1 MTITAQD
8 IQKLRQ
14 RTGAGIMAAKQAL
27 TEANGDSDKALEL
40 LRKKGQK
47 IADKRASKVTTEGL
61 VLAKVNEQAGYGVI
75 IALSCETDF
84 VANNEAFRALA
95 QNIVTAAL
103 EHQPTSLEAL
113 IQLEVAGHTFQEEI
127 TSLIGKMG
135 ENITLSAYDT
145 LSSQVV
151 VPYVHL
157 GSKLGVLVA
166 LQGAQGTHIVEA
178 GSNIAMQ
185 IAAMNPIAIDEDG
198 VDPAIAAQELG
209 IAREQASQEEN
220 PSAILKGIAQDELQ
234 KFYKEKTLL
243 SQLFIKNNKLTVAQ
257 YLTQVDPKLTITSFK
272 RIVVGS

>member
-14 RTGAGIMAAKQAL
+14 RTGAGIMAAKRAL

-61 VLAKVNEQAGYGVI
+61 VLAKVNEKAGYGVI

-84 VANNEAFRALA
+84 VANNEAFRELA

-220 PSAILKGIAQDELQ
+220 QSAILKGIAQDELQ

>member
-14 RTGAGIMAAKQAL
+14 RTGAGIMAAKRAL

-61 VLAKVNEQAGYGVI
+61 VLAKVNEKAGHGVI

-84 VANNEAFRALA
+84 VANNEAFRELA

-209 IAREQASQEEN
+209 IAREQASHEEN
-220 PSAILKGIAQDELQ
+220 PSAILEEIAQDELQ

>member
-1 MTITAQD
+1 M
-8 IQKLRQ
+8 
-14 RTGAGIMAAKQAL
+14 
-27 TEANGDSDKALEL
+27 
-40 LRKKGQK
+40 
-47 IADKRASKVTTEGL
+47 
-61 VLAKVNEQAGYGVI
+61 LAKVNEKAGYGVI

-84 VANNEAFRALA
+84 VANNEAFRELA

-209 IAREQASQEEN
+209 IAREQASHEEN
-220 PSAILKGIAQDELQ
+220 PSAILEEIAQDELQ

>member
-14 RTGAGIMAAKQAL
+14 RTGAGIMAAKRAL

-61 VLAKVNEQAGYGVI
+61 VLAKVNEKAGYGVI

-113 IQLEVAGHTFQEEI
+113 IQLEVAGHTCQEEI
-127 TSLIGKMG
+127 TTLIGKMG

-209 IAREQASQEEN
+209 IAREQASHEEN
-220 PSAILKGIAQDELQ
+220 PSAILEEIAQDELQ

-272 RIVVGS
+272 RIVVGN

>member
-61 VLAKVNEQAGYGVI
+61 VLAKVNEKAGYGVI

-209 IAREQASQEEN
+209 IAREQASHEEN
-220 PSAILKGIAQDELQ
+220 PSAILEEIAQDELQ

>member
-1 MTITAQD
+1 MTITTQD

-14 RTGAGIMAAKQAL
+14 RTGAGISACKQVL
-27 TEANGDSDKALEL
+27 IEAEGDSDKAVEL

-47 IADKRASKVTTEGL
+47 VADKRASKATTEGL
-61 VLAKVNEQAGYGVI
+61 VLAKVNEEAGYGVV
-75 IALSCETDF
+75 IALGCETDF
-84 VANNEAFRALA
+84 VANNEAFRELA
-95 QNIVTAAL
+95 QNIVIAAL
-103 EHQPTSLEAL
+103 AQRPTSLEAL
-113 IQLEVAGHTFQEEI
+113 IQLEVAGHTLQEEI

-166 LQGAQGTHIVEA
+166 LQGAQGPQIVEA

-185 IAAMNPIAIDEDG
+185 VAAMNPIAIHKDG
-198 VDPAIAAQELG
+198 VDPAIVAKELD
-209 IAREQASQEEN
+209 IAREQASYQAKS
-220 PSAILKGIAQDELQ
+220 PDVLDKIVQAKLQ

-243 SQLFIKNNKLTVAQ
+243 GQLFIKNNKLTVAQ

-272 RIVVGS
+272 RIMVGS

>member
-135 ENITLSAYDT
+135 ESITLSAYDT

-220 PSAILKGIAQDELQ
+220 PSAILKEIAQDELQ

>member
-14 RTGAGIMAAKQAL
+14 RTGAGIMAAKRAL

-61 VLAKVNEQAGYGVI
+61 VLAKVNEKAGYGVI

-84 VANNEAFRALA
+84 VANNEAFRELA

-220 PSAILKGIAQDELQ
+220 QSAILKGIAQDELQ

-272 RIVVGS
+272 RIVVGN

>member
-209 IAREQASQEEN
+209 IAREQASHEEN
-220 PSAILKGIAQDELQ
+220 PSAILEEIAQDELQ

>member
-14 RTGAGIMAAKQAL
+14 RTGAGIMAAKRAL

-61 VLAKVNEQAGYGVI
+61 VLAKVNEKAGYGVI

-84 VANNEAFRALA
+84 VANNEAFRELA

-209 IAREQASQEEN
+209 IAREQASHEEN
-220 PSAILKGIAQDELQ
+220 PSAILEEIAQDELQ

-272 RIVVGS
+272 RIVVGN

>member
-14 RTGAGIMAAKQAL
+14 RTGAGIMAAKRAL

-61 VLAKVNEQAGYGVI
+61 VLAKVNEKAGYGVI

-84 VANNEAFRALA
+84 VANNEAFRELA

-209 IAREQASQEEN
+209 IAREQASHEEN
-220 PSAILKGIAQDELQ
+220 PSAILEEIAQDELQ

>member
-14 RTGAGIMAAKQAL
+14 RTGAGIMAAKKAL

-61 VLAKVNEQAGYGVI
+61 VLAKVNEKAGYGVI

-84 VANNEAFRALA
+84 VANNEAFRELA

-209 IAREQASQEEN
+209 IAREQASHEEN
-220 PSAILKGIAQDELQ
+220 PSAILEEIAQDELQ

>member
-61 VLAKVNEQAGYGVI
+61 VLAKVNEKAGYGVI

-84 VANNEAFRALA
+84 VANNEAFRELA

-209 IAREQASQEEN
+209 IAREQASHEEN
-220 PSAILKGIAQDELQ
+220 PSAILEEIAQDELQ

>member
-14 RTGAGIMAAKQAL
+14 RTGAGIMAAKRAL

-61 VLAKVNEQAGYGVI
+61 VLAKVNEKAGYGVI

-209 IAREQASQEEN
+209 IAREQASHEEN
-220 PSAILKGIAQDELQ
+220 PSAILEEIAQDELQ

>member
-61 VLAKVNEQAGYGVI
+61 VLAKVNEKAGYGVI

-84 VANNEAFRALA
+84 VANNEAFRELA

-220 PSAILKGIAQDELQ
+220 PSAILKEIAQDELQ

>member
-61 VLAKVNEQAGYGVI
+61 VLAKVNEKAGYGVI

-84 VANNEAFRALA
+84 VANNEAFRELA

-220 PSAILKGIAQDELQ
+220 PSAILEEIAQDELQ